1 MPLLTS
7 GVDAI
12 ISLLVLNMSY
22 LLIAIVAFLS
32 EHDLSENRFPP
43 RIKSGAGFFGIML
56 QCVDRSLSL
65 RLLRAICC
73 VASCRDRVANA
84 SCLAETAMPVVANRQ
99 IADTHFEAGNGRCEA
114 LTAQS
119 TVR

>member
-12 ISLLVLNMSY
+12 ISLLVLY
-22 LLIAIVAFLS
+22 LPIAIVAILP

-99 IADTHFEAGNGRCEA
+99 NRRHA
-114 LTAQS
+114 LRS
-119 TVR
+119 G

>member
-1 MPLLTS
+1 M
-7 GVDAI
+7 
-12 ISLLVLNMSY
+12 
-22 LLIAIVAFLS
+22 AFLS

-73 VASCRDRVANA
+73 VANA

-119 TVR
+119 TVRQRVGSLVAKMHGACPSMPPARQDELCA